1 MKKKKLTVLLV
12 ILVLFTLTGCTKNL
26 KGEDKKVV
34 QNTETGQ
41 TLVENILCRP
51 ENETTINLYKE
62 NNVDIDSLPS
72 CSDFKITSG
81 GYEGIWTTIFV
92 KPLAWVILKIGQL
105 VGNYGLSV
113 IIITILIRL
122 VLFPITQKTAMQ
134 SENMKA
140 AQPELE
146 RLEKKYQ
153 NKTDNESMMQKSQEM
168 MLIYKKHDIHLMSG
182 CLFSFIQ
189 IPLFFAFYEAM
200 NRIPALFEET
210 FIGFHLGTS
219 PLTAILNGQYQYLIF
234 IALVIIATY
243 FSFKL
248 NKTASINKDQE
259 KKMKMMTNMSII
271 FISIASFT
279 ISTGV
284 ALYWIFNS
292 VFTVVQNLLAK
303 RGKKNA
309 NII

>member
-113 IIITILIRL
+113 IIITLNPL
-122 VLFPITQKTAMQ
+122 V
-134 SENMKA
+134 E
-140 AQPELE
+140 
-146 RLEKKYQ
+146 
-153 NKTDNESMMQKSQEM
+153 
-168 MLIYKKHDIHLMSG
+168 
-182 CLFSFIQ
+182 
-189 IPLFFAFYEAM
+189 
-200 NRIPALFEET
+200 
-210 FIGFHLGTS
+210 
-219 PLTAILNGQYQYLIF
+219 
-234 IALVIIATY
+234 
-243 FSFKL
+243 
-248 NKTASINKDQE
+248 
-259 KKMKMMTNMSII
+259 
-271 FISIASFT
+271 
-279 ISTGV
+279 
-284 ALYWIFNS
+284 
-292 VFTVVQNLLAK
+292 
-303 RGKKNA
+303 
-309 NII
+309 